1 MSHGS
6 LLQELVI
13 VYAAALALLVVAGR
27 LRVPPIVAL
36 ILSGIIT
43 GPAGLR
49 VVRTQADV
57 EVLAEIGIALLLFT
71 AGLDFSVTGLRRT
84 WGRVVFGGAAQMVLT
99 AAVVM
104 AVAVALGESGIR
116 RLVVLGVFV
125 ALSSTAIVIKE
136 LTRHNQAH
144 SPHGQLVIG
153 VLLLQDL
160 AVIVLLVLTPVLFG
174 GDAALQGGS
183 LPGAIVRVM
192 AVLAGVALVARMV
205 LPALVRLVSATGRE
219 AFSLAVLLASI
230 GTAWLTS
237 LAGLSMA
244 VGAFLAGLVL
254 AESEVSHQVHA
265 EVRPL
270 RDLLAS
276 LFFISVGMLVDPRA
290 LATQMPLLIG
300 LAALILVVK
309 SVSAAGAFALTHTP
323 LRVAAAA
330 GIALAQVGEF
340 SLLFGGTA
348 RTAGLISDRDWQP
361 LLGAAIL
368 TMMAGPGLVALAPA
382 AGARVASWWRGA
394 GRHEPAAGTHMSGHV
409 VILGYGA
416 GGRVIARALRD
427 IGVTFVALDLN
438 GQTVQQAAAAGEPL
452 VYADV
457 TAPDALEAA
466 GVADAAAVVAVLSD
480 PDATERA
487 VRSIRTVSAT
497 VPIVARTRYRLE
509 AERLRRAGATVAVA
523 EEIEASFE
531 VVAQLLARLEI
542 PGNIAEVLLGTYR
555 EATYAVPAR
564 GARAAAVPFD
574 SLPAELTAAPVTL
587 FRLPAAAWSV
597 GRTLGAIDLR
607 ADTGATILAIRR
619 SGRTITSPAADV
631 ELAAEDDLYIMGDE
645 AHVRVAQARLERG
658 SLDPATGAAESAVRP
673 ASESG

>member
-6 LLQELVI
+6 LLQEIVI
-13 VYAAALALLVVAGR
+13 VYAVALALLVVGGR

-36 ILSGIIT
+36 ILSGVVT

-49 VVRTQADV
+49 IVGTREDV
-57 EVLAEIGIALLLFT
+57 DVLAEIGIALLLFT
-71 AGLDFSVTGLRRT
+71 AGLDFSVGGLRRT
-84 WGRVVFGGAAQMVLT
+84 WRRILVGGTAQMVVT
-99 AAVVM
+99 AAIVM
-104 AVAVALGESGIR
+104 ALAAAMGSTGAR
-116 RLVVLGVFV
+116 RLLVVGVCL

-144 SPHGQLVIG
+144 SPHGQLTIG

-160 AVIVLLVLTPVLFG
+160 AVVVLLVLTPVVFG
-174 GDAALQGGS
+174 SGPAVGGGALATVI
-183 LPGAIVRVM
+183 LRV
-192 AVLAGVALVARMV
+192 VLVLVGIALVARVV
-205 LPALVRLVSATGRE
+205 LPALVRIVSATGRE

-276 LFFISVGMLVDPRA
+276 LFFISVGMLVDPSA
-290 LATQMPLLIG
+290 LAGQIPWLVS
-300 LAALILVVK
+300 LALLILVVK
-309 SVSAAGAFALTHTP
+309 AVGGVAAFVATRTP
-323 LRVAAAA
+323 LRVAVAASV
-330 GIALAQVGEF
+330 ALAQIGEF
-340 SLLFGGTA
+340 SLLFGGSA
-348 RTAGLISDRDWQP
+348 RAAGVLTEADWQP
-361 LLGAAIL
+361 LLGASIL
-368 TMMAGPGLVALAPA
+368 TMMAAPGLVRLAPA
-382 AGARVASWWRGA
+382 LGARMAAWWT
-394 GRHEPAAGTHMSGHV
+394 PAARTDTTPAHGLRGHI

-416 GGRVIARALRD
+416 GGRLIARALHD
-427 IGVTFVALDLN
+427 IGVPFVALDLN
-438 GQTVQQAAAAGEPL
+438 GATVQEAVAAGEPL

-466 GVADAAAVVAVLSD
+466 GVAHAAAVVAVLSD

-487 VRSIRTVSAT
+487 VRSIRSVSAS

-509 AERLRRAGATVAVA
+509 AERLLRAGATIAVA

-531 VVAQLLARLEI
+531 VLAQMLARLEI

-555 EATYAVPAR
+555 KALYAEPVR

-574 SLPAELTAAPVTL
+574 ALPAELSAAPVSL
-587 FRLPAAAWSV
+587 FRLGPEAWAV
-597 GRTLGAIDLR
+597 DRTLGDIHLR

-619 SGRTITSPAADV
+619 REQTITSPAGDV
-631 ELAAEDDLYIMGDE
+631 KLEAGDDLYLMGDE
-645 AHVRVAQARLERG
+645 AHVKVAQHRLAHG
-658 SLDPATGAAESAVRP
+658 PGA
-673 ASESG
+673 G

>member
-27 LRVPPIVAL
+27 LHVPPIVAL
-36 ILSGIIT
+36 IVSGIIT

-49 VVRTQADV
+49 VVGTQADV

-84 WGRVVFGGAAQMVLT
+84 WGRVVFGGAAQMLVT

-104 AVAVALGESGIR
+104 AIAVALGESGFR

-174 GDAALQGGS
+174 KDAALHGGS
-183 LPGAIVRVM
+183 VTGAIFRVT

-205 LPALVRLVSATGRE
+205 LPAVVRLVSATGRE

-290 LATQMPLLIG
+290 LASQVPLLIG
-300 LAALILVVK
+300 LAALILIVK
-309 SVSAAGAFALTHTP
+309 GISAAGAFALTRTP

-330 GIALAQVGEF
+330 GVALAQVGEF

-368 TMMAGPGLVALAPA
+368 TMMAGPGLVVLAPA
-382 AGARVASWWRGA
+382 AGARVASWWRGT
-394 GRHEPAAGTHMSGHV
+394 RQHEPDAGGHLRGHV
-409 VILGYGA
+409 VVLGYGA
-416 GGRVIARALRD
+416 GGRVVARALRD

-438 GQTVQQAAAAGEPL
+438 GRTVQEAAATGEPL

-457 TAPDALEAA
+457 TAPEALEAA
-466 GVADAAAVVAVLSD
+466 GVAHAAAVVAVLSD

-509 AERLRRAGATVAVA
+509 AERLLRAGATIAVA

-555 EATYAVPAR
+555 QATYAEPAR

-574 SLPAELTAAPVTL
+574 ALPLELTAAPVTL
-587 FRLPAAAWSV
+587 FRLPPGAWSV
-597 GRTLGAIDLR
+597 GRTLAAIDLR

-619 SGRTITSPAADV
+619 HGRTMTSPAADV

-645 AHVRVAQARLERG
+645 VHVRVARARLEQGPFGAAPDRSDSGVRG
-658 SLDPATGAAESAVRP
+658 SE
-673 ASESG
+673 

>member
-1 MSHGS
+1 M
-6 LLQELVI
+6 
-13 VYAAALALLVVAGR
+13 VV
-27 LRVPPIVAL
+27 
-36 ILSGIIT
+36 
-43 GPAGLR
+43 
-49 VVRTQADV
+49 
-57 EVLAEIGIALLLFT
+57 
-71 AGLDFSVTGLRRT
+71 
-84 WGRVVFGGAAQMVLT
+84 T

-104 AVAVALGESGIR
+104 MFAAALGESGFR
-116 RLVVLGVFV
+116 RMLVLGVFV

-144 SPHGQLVIG
+144 APHGQLAIG

-174 GDAALQGGS
+174 AGAALEGGS
-183 LPGAIVRVM
+183 LAGAILRVL
-192 AVLAGVALVARMV
+192 AVLAGVAVVARMV
-205 LPALVRLVSATGRE
+205 LPALVRLVSTTGRE

-290 LATQMPLLIG
+290 LAGQVPLLIG
-300 LAALILVVK
+300 LAVLILLVK
-309 SVSAAGAFALTHTP
+309 GIVAAGAFAATRTP

-330 GIALAQVGEF
+330 GVALAQIGEF

-382 AGARVASWWRGA
+382 AGAYVAGWWRRA
-394 GRHEPAAGTHMSGHV
+394 GRHEPPADAHMSGHV

-416 GGRVIARALRD
+416 GGRVVARALRD
-427 IGVTFVALDLN
+427 IGVAFVALDLN
-438 GQTVQQAAAAGEPL
+438 GETVQQAAAAGEPL

-466 GVADAAAVVAVLSD
+466 GVAHAAAVVAVLSD
-480 PDATERA
+480 PDATARA
-487 VRSIRTVSAT
+487 VRSIRTVSRS

-509 AERLRRAGATVAVA
+509 AERLRRVGATVAVA

-574 SLPAELTAAPVTL
+574 ALPAELAAAPVSL
-587 FRLPAAAWSV
+587 FRLAPDAWSA
-597 GRTLGAIDLR
+597 GRTLGDIDLR

-619 SGRTITSPAADV
+619 EGRTITSPTADIR
-631 ELAAEDDLYIMGDE
+631 LAAGDDLYLMGDE
-645 AHVRVAQARLERG
+645 AHVRVAQARLQHGR
-658 SLDPATGAAESAVRP
+658 A
-673 ASESG
+673 

>member
-1 MSHGS
+1 MAHGA
-6 LLQELVI
+6 LLQELVL
-13 VYAAALALLVVAGR
+13 VYAVALALLVIAGR

-36 ILSGIIT
+36 IAAGVIT

-49 VVRTQADV
+49 IVGTEADV
-57 EVLAEIGIALLLFT
+57 QVLAEIGIALLLFT
-71 AGLDFSVTGLRRT
+71 AGLDFSVSGLRRT
-84 WGRVVFGGAAQMVLT
+84 WGRVVFGGAAQMVVT

-104 AVAVALGESGIR
+104 AFAAALGASGVR
-116 RLVVLGVFV
+116 RLIVLGIFI

-160 AVIVLLVLTPVLFG
+160 AVVVLLVLTPVLFG
-174 GDAALQGGS
+174 GGPALGSGS
-183 LPGAIVRVM
+183 LAAAILRVT

-205 LPALVRLVSATGRE
+205 LPALVRLVSTTGRE

-290 LATQMPLLIG
+290 LAGQVPLLIG
-300 LAALILVVK
+300 LAAIILIVK
-309 SVSAAGAFALTHTP
+309 GASAAAAFTLTRTP
-323 LRVAAAA
+323 LRIATAA
-330 GIALAQVGEF
+330 GVALAQVGEF

-368 TMMAGPGLVALAPA
+368 TMMAAPGLVAIAPA
-382 AGARVASWWRGA
+382 AGVRAASWRRRA
-394 GRHEPAAGTHMSGHV
+394 PHAEPRESTHLTGHV
-409 VILGYGA
+409 VVLGYGV
-416 GGRVIARALRD
+416 GGRLIARGLRD
-427 IGVTFVALDLN
+427 IGVPFVVLDLN
-438 GQTVQQAAAAGEPL
+438 GATVQQAAAAGEPL

-480 PDATERA
+480 ADATQRA
-487 VRSIRTVSAT
+487 VRSIRTISAS

-509 AERLRRAGATVAVA
+509 AERLRAVGATVTVA
-523 EEIEASFE
+523 EEVEASFE

-542 PGNIAEVLLGTYR
+542 PGNIAEVLIGTYR
-555 EATYAVPAR
+555 QATYGEPGR

-574 SLPAELTAAPVTL
+574 ELPAELTAAPVNL
-587 FRLPAAAWSV
+587 YRLPPDAWSV
-597 GRTLGAIDLR
+597 GRTLGEIDLR

-619 SGRTITSPAADV
+619 KGRAITSPAADV
-631 ELAAEDDLYIMGDE
+631 QLAAEDDLYLMGDE
-645 AHVRVAQARLERG
+645 THVRVAQARLQHG
-658 SLDPATGAAESAVRP
+658 PS
-673 ASESG
+673 

>member
-6 LLQELVI
+6 LLPELVI
-13 VYAAALALLVVAGR
+13 VYAAALALLVAAGR

-36 ILSGIIT
+36 IVSGIIT

-84 WGRVVFGGAAQMVLT
+84 WGRVVFGGAAQMILT

-104 AVAVALGESGIR
+104 AVAVALGESGVR

-144 SPHGQLVIG
+144 SPHGQLAIG

-160 AVIVLLVLTPVLFG
+160 AVIV
-174 GDAALQGGS
+174 
-183 LPGAIVRVM
+183 
-192 AVLAGVALVARMV
+192 RMV
-205 LPALVRLVSATGRE
+205 LPALVRLVSTTGRE

-290 LATQMPLLIG
+290 LAGQVPLLIG

-309 SVSAAGAFALTHTP
+309 CISAAGAFALTRTP

-330 GIALAQVGEF
+330 GVALAQVGEF
-340 SLLFGGTA
+340 SLLFGGGA

-382 AGARVASWWRGA
+382 AGTRVAGWW
-394 GRHEPAAGTHMSGHV
+394 
-409 VILGYGA
+409 
-416 GGRVIARALRD
+416 
-427 IGVTFVALDLN
+427 
-438 GQTVQQAAAAGEPL
+438 
-452 VYADV
+452 
-457 TAPDALEAA
+457 
-466 GVADAAAVVAVLSD
+466 
-480 PDATERA
+480 
-487 VRSIRTVSAT
+487 
-497 VPIVARTRYRLE
+497 
-509 AERLRRAGATVAVA
+509 RRAG
-523 EEIEASFE
+523 
-531 VVAQLLARLEI
+531 R
-542 PGNIAEVLLGTYR
+542 
-555 EATYAVPAR
+555 
-564 GARAAAVPFD
+564 
-574 SLPAELTAAPVTL
+574 
-587 FRLPAAAWSV
+587 
-597 GRTLGAIDLR
+597 
-607 ADTGATILAIRR
+607 
-619 SGRTITSPAADV
+619 
-631 ELAAEDDLYIMGDE
+631 
-645 AHVRVAQARLERG
+645 
-658 SLDPATGAAESAVRP
+658 
-673 ASESG
+673 

>member
-125 ALSSTAIVIKE
+125 ALSSTAIFIKE

-144 SPHGQLVIG
+144 SPHGQLPIG

-160 AVIVLLVLTPVLFG
+160 AVIVLLVLTPVLFR

-205 LPALVRLVSATGRE
+205 LPALVRLVSTTGRE

-290 LATQMPLLIG
+290 LASQVPLLIG

-309 SVSAAGAFALTHTP
+309 GLSAAGAFALTQTP

-416 GGRVIARALRD
+416 GGRVIARALPARSRAPAARGRHRGGCRGD
-427 IGVTFVALDLN
+427 RSLLRG
-438 GQTVQQAAAAGEPL
+438 GCAAAR
-452 VYADV
+452 
-457 TAPDALEAA
+457 APGNSRQHRRGAA
-466 GVADAAAVVAVLSD
+466 
-480 PDATERA
+480 RH
-487 VRSIRTVSAT
+487 VS
-497 VPIVARTRYRLE
+497 RGD
-509 AERLRRAGATVAVA
+509 LRRAGARRTGGRRPVR
-523 EEIEASFE
+523 F
-531 VVAQLLARLEI
+531 
-542 PGNIAEVLLGTYR
+542 
-555 EATYAVPAR
+555 PAR
-564 GARAAAVPFD
+564 GADRRTGHPVP
-574 SLPAELTAAPVTL
+574 PP
-587 FRLPAAAWSV
+587 
-597 GRTLGAIDLR
+597 GG
-607 ADTGATILAIRR
+607 G
-619 SGRTITSPAADV
+619 
-631 ELAAEDDLYIMGDE
+631 
-645 AHVRVAQARLERG
+645 LERG
-658 SLDPATGAAESAVRP
+658 TYAWRH
-673 ASESG
+673 

>member
-13 VYAAALALLVVAGR
+13 VYAAALALLVVARR
-27 LRVPPIVAL
+27 LRVPAIVAL

-49 VVRTQADV
+49 VVGTQADV
-57 EVLAEIGIALLLFT
+57 EVLAEIGISLLLFT
-71 AGLDFSVTGLRRT
+71 AGLDFSVAGLRRT
-84 WGRVVFGGAAQMVLT
+84 WGRVVFGGAAQMVVT
-99 AAVVM
+99 TAVVM
-104 AVAVALGESGIR
+104 AIAVALGQSGFR

-144 SPHGQLVIG
+144 SPHGQLAIG

-174 GDAALQGGS
+174 GDAALQGES
-183 LPGAIVRVM
+183 LTGAIVRVT

-205 LPALVRLVSATGRE
+205 LPALVRLVSTTGRE

-290 LATQMPLLIG
+290 LASQVPLLIG
-300 LAALILVVK
+300 LAALILLVK
-309 SVSAAGAFALTHTP
+309 GHLRRMRVHPHPLAASIGGRSRTRARAGRRVLAP
-323 LRVAAAA
+323 LRGHGKDGWLDQRARVAAAA
-330 GIALAQVGEF
+330 RRRHPDDDGRARP
-340 SLLFGGTA
+340 GGTGARGGCPCRELVEGA
-348 RTAGLISDRDWQP
+348 RTPRARRGRPHERACRDP
-361 LLGAAIL
+361 GVRCGRPGHRTRAA
-368 TMMAGPGLVALAPA
+368 
-382 AGARVASWWRGA
+382 
-394 GRHEPAAGTHMSGHV
+394 RH
-409 VILGYGA
+409 
-416 GGRVIARALRD
+416 RRQ
-427 IGVTFVALDLN
+427 TFVALDLN

-466 GVADAAAVVAVLSD
+466 GVAHAAAVVAVLSD

-487 VRSIRTVSAT
+487 VRSIRTVSTT

-555 EATYAVPAR
+555 EATYAAPVRA
-564 GARAAAVPFD
+564 ARAAAVPFD
-574 SLPAELTAAPVTL
+574 SLPAELTAAPVSM
-587 FRLPAAAWSV
+587 FRLPAGAWSV

-619 SGRTITSPAADV
+619 EGRTMTSPTADV

-658 SLDPATGAAESAVRP
+658 PLDRAADGAESVVRGP
-673 ASESG
+673 E

>member
-13 VYAAALALLVVAGR
+13 VYAAALALLVVARR
-27 LRVPPIVAL
+27 LRVPAIVAL

-49 VVRTQADV
+49 VVGTQADV
-57 EVLAEIGIALLLFT
+57 EVLAEIGISLLLFT
-71 AGLDFSVTGLRRT
+71 AGLDFSVAGLRRT
-84 WGRVVFGGAAQMVLT
+84 WGRVVFGGAAQMVVT
-99 AAVVM
+99 TAVVM
-104 AVAVALGESGIR
+104 AIAVALGQSGFR
-116 RLVVLGVFV
+116 RLVVLGIFV

-144 SPHGQLVIG
+144 SPHGQLAIG

-174 GDAALQGGS
+174 GDAALQGES
-183 LPGAIVRVM
+183 LTGAIVRVT

-205 LPALVRLVSATGRE
+205 LPALLRLVSATGRE

-290 LATQMPLLIG
+290 LASQVPLLIG
-300 LAALILVVK
+300 LAALILLVK
-309 SVSAAGAFALTHTP
+309 AISAACAFTLTRSP
-323 LRVAAAA
+323 LRLAAAA
-330 GIALAQVGEF
+330 GLALAQVGEF

-348 RTAGLISDRDWQP
+348 RTAGLISEREWQP

-382 AGARVASWWRGA
+382 AGVRVASWWRGP
-394 GRHEPAAGTHMSGHV
+394 GRHEPAAGVHMSGHV

-466 GVADAAAVVAVLSD
+466 GVAHAAAVVAVLSD

-487 VRSIRTVSAT
+487 VRSIRTVSPT

-555 EATYAVPAR
+555 EATYAEPVRA
-564 GARAAAVPFD
+564 ARAAAVPFD
-574 SLPAELTAAPVTL
+574 SLPAELTASPVTM
-587 FRLPAAAWSV
+587 FRLPAGAWSV
-597 GRTLGAIDLR
+597 GRTLAAIDLR

-619 SGRTITSPAADV
+619 EGRTITSPTADV

-658 SLDPATGAAESAVRP
+658 PLERAADGAESVVRSP
-673 ASESG
+673 EESG

>member
-1 MSHGS
+1 MSHGG

-13 VYAAALALLVVAGR
+13 VYAVALALLVVAGR
-27 LRVPPIVAL
+27 LSVPPIVAL
-36 ILSGIIT
+36 ILSGVIT

-49 VVRTQADV
+49 IVGTQADV
-57 EVLAEIGIALLLFT
+57 EMLAEIGIALLLFT
-71 AGLDFSVTGLRRT
+71 AGLDFSVSGLRRT
-84 WGRVVFGGAAQMVLT
+84 WGRVVFGGTAQMVVT
-99 AAVVM
+99 AAIVM
-104 AVAVALGESGIR
+104 AIALALGASSVR
-116 RLVVLGVFV
+116 RMLVLGLFV

-144 SPHGQLVIG
+144 SPHGQLAIG

-160 AVIVLLVLTPVLFG
+160 AVVVLLVLTPVLFG
-174 GDAALQGGS
+174 GGAALEGAS
-183 LPGAIVRVM
+183 LAGAIVRVT

-205 LPALVRLVSATGRE
+205 LPALVRLVSTTGRE

-230 GTAWLTS
+230 GTAWLTA

-276 LFFISVGMLVDPRA
+276 LFFISVGMLVEPRA
-290 LATQMPLLIG
+290 LAGHVPLLLG
-300 LAALILVVK
+300 LAGVILVVK
-309 SVSAAGAFALTHTP
+309 SIAAAGAFALTRTP

-330 GIALAQVGEF
+330 GVALAQVGEF

-368 TMMAGPGLVALAPA
+368 TMMAAPGMVALAPA
-382 AGARVASWWRGA
+382 AGARVAGWWRRGA
-394 GRHEPAAGTHMSGHV
+394 SPEPTASAHMSGHV

-427 IGVTFVALDLN
+427 IGVPFVALDLN
-438 GQTVQQAAAAGEPL
+438 GQTVRQATAAGEPL

-466 GVADAAAVVAVLSD
+466 GVAHAAAVVAVVSD

-487 VRSIRTVSAT
+487 VRSIRTVAPS

-509 AERLRRAGATVAVA
+509 ADRLRRAGATVAVA

-531 VVAQLLARLEI
+531 VVAQLLARLEV

-555 EATYAVPAR
+555 QATYAEPVQS
-564 GARAAAVPFD
+564 ARAAAVPFD
-574 SLPAELTAAPVTL
+574 ALPAELAAAPVQL
-587 FRLPAAAWSV
+587 FRLAPDAWGV
-597 GRTLGAIDLR
+597 ARTLGEIDLR

-619 SGRTITSPAADV
+619 DRRTITSPAADV
-631 ELAAEDDLYIMGDE
+631 QLAAGDDLYLMGDE
-645 AHVRVAQARLERG
+645 AHVRVAQRRLQHG
-658 SLDPATGAAESAVRP
+658 PS
-673 ASESG
+673 